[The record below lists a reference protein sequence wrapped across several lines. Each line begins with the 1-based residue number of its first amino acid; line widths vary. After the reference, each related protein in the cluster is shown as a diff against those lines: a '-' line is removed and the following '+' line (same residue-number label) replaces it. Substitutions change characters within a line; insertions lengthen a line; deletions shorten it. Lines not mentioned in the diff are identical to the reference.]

1 MLCTRCHRTTFY
13 RHMVFASTLMSC
25 KKKLNG
31 LPPHLD
37 VKRKKIV
44 DLLNKKKKIQD
55 IKVIN
60 TL

>member
-1 MLCTRCHRTTFY
+1 
-13 RHMVFASTLMSC
+13 MVFASTLILMSC

-31 LPPHLD
+31 LSPHLD